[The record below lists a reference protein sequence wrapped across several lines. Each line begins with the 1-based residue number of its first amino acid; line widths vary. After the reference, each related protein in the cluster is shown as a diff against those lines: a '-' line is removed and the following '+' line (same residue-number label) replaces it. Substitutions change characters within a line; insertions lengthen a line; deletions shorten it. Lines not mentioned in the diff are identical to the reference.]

1 MVSREGLEPSYPEGP
16 VSETVAYAIPP
27 PGHDTERGN
36 RTHLVR
42 LVEPVLSQRAS
53 SAWWGSRESNTGR
66 APYQRAQVNRT
77 VLPLNS
83 SAELLLNTS
92 LFISGGPPGNRTPPQ
107 ALIRRRRSTRS
118 CGPPAGAT
126 STSAPDGTGPGNR
139 THARPGCRPGAVS
152 SWLAPRK
159 RFGEMVEVAGFEPA
173 VPASRTR
180 CSNQIEPHLDG
191 RDGGNRTLTDSL
203 MRAASHPEPSRYKP
217 LPGVEPG

>member
-27 PGHDTERGN
+27 PGHGTERGD

-83 SAELLLNTS
+83 SAELLLLRMVRGQGIEPMRDLGVGQAPSPAGSPRVS
-92 LFISGGPPGNRTPPQ
+92 LFVFISRGDR
-107 ALIRRRRSTRS
+107 I
-118 CGPPAGAT
+118 
-126 STSAPDGTGPGNR
+126 
-139 THARPGCRPGAVS
+139 
-152 SWLAPRK
+152 
-159 RFGEMVEVAGFEPA
+159 
-173 VPASRTR
+173 
-180 CSNQIEPHLDG
+180 
-191 RDGGNRTLTDSL
+191 
-203 MRAASHPEPSRYKP
+203 
-217 LPGVEPG
+217 